1 LSYLDRRGIDA
12 KPALFEAGLS
22 RRQLSR
28 EDIGL
33 SVASQYRFLH
43 FDADAAHAREH
54 TSAAAKSYPKFLKAH
69 RRLVRVLPHDPP
81 ADAADKPD
89 DTDDQDKQ
97 AQRPFQS
104 VGRKSVEHQDK
115 PDRYKT

>member
-1 LSYLDRRGIDA
+1 MPVVSHKSPSLWTRGVAARETLSYLDRRGIDA

-28 EDIGL
+28 EGIGL

-54 TSAAAKSYPKFLKAH
+54 TVGDLVGDVASIVARLKAAQ
-69 RRLVRVLPHDPP
+69 L
-81 ADAADKPD
+81 ACDALLD
-89 DTDDQDKQ
+89 DVSQLLGYVH
-97 AQRPFQS
+97 S
-104 VGRKSVEHQDK
+104 G
-115 PDRYKT
+115 